1 MLQLG
6 QNSTLNQTT
15 HRVFAH
21 SARNYG
27 YRASFRCC
35 HLTAISQ
42 CNYHA
47 SAQNDGQLV
56 LLNQLCSNKTVAGAT
71 INQSYNIQLLGLLD
85 PSANRVVSLGLALMG
100 AVHEHPKNCNF
111 FHMQA

>member
-6 QNSTLNQTT
+6 QNSTAEIIQNTGLLLI
-15 HRVFAH
+15 VH
-21 SARNYG
+21 SNYR
-27 YRASFRCC
+27 YRASFKYC

-56 LLNQLCSNKTVAGAT
+56 LFDQLCSKKAVNGAT
-71 INQSYNIQLLGLLD
+71 INQRSTTSSY
-85 PSANRVVSLGLALMG
+85 
-100 AVHEHPKNCNF
+100 
-111 FHMQA
+111 